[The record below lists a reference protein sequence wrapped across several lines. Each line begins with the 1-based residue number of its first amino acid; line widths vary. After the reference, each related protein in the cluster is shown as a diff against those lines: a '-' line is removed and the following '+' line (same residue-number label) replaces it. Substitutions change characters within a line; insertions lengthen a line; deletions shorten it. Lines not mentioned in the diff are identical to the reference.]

1 MENYDL
7 IVARHSVRQY
17 LPKPIE
23 ADKRALIEE
32 EIKNL
37 NKESGLRMQA
47 IYDEPKCFDSF
58 MAIMGS
64 LRTSHPISR
73 SLGRKA
79 RTLIAWRVIMARN
92 SFCSSKA
99 SVSTRAGSL

>member
-37 NKESGLRMQA
+37 KEMLA
-47 IYDEPKCFDSF
+47 VLED
-58 MAIMGS
+58 
-64 LRTSHPISR
+64 
-73 SLGRKA
+73 
-79 RTLIAWRVIMARN
+79 LIAKMDA
-92 SFCSSKA
+92 A
-99 SVSTRAGSL
+99 

>member
-47 IYDEPKCFDSF
+47 IYDETKCLD
-58 MAIMGS
+58 
-64 LRTSHPISR
+64 
-73 SLGRKA
+73 
-79 RTLIAWRVIMARN
+79 
-92 SFCSSKA
+92 
-99 SVSTRAGSL
+99 